1 MYQLRFNN
9 TIIYDPRGANRRDK
23 LIILNPKTKLMV
35 NGAGSMS
42 FTLQPDHPHL
52 SMLTRMHGSV
62 ELLQDGQTIYRGR
75 ITNDVSNFDREPT
88 VRTEGR
94 LACLNDSIIEPFV
107 FPDNFLSDPA
117 YQEAAQS
124 GNVVEYFLRWLIAQH
139 NAQVG
144 PEQQLHLGSVTV
156 RDPNNYLTRSSD
168 NPTKTW
174 TIAKDKLFGSE
185 LGGYL
190 IPRYEDDGTYVDY
203 FAELPL
209 TNTQTVEFAKNLL
222 DMERT
227 VDATGIYTAI
237 YPIGKDKITIAD
249 LDDEDLTEDLVK
261 SGSII
266 FSRSAEEELGG
277 RITKIVE
284 WKDVTS
290 GLNLREKAA
299 QKLALGMA
307 MPETIKCKACDLH
320 MVNGTVQAF
329 RVGRMVRVQS
339 RPHNLTALYP
349 LLTLEPDIFA
359 PDKTV
364 LDLGQT
370 TTTLTGTMIA
380 KSSGGTATGAGKDG
394 KDGIGVSSMS
404 VEYYLSTSQDELIDG
419 KWQAAAPAIT
429 AGTYLWSRD
438 VITYSNGTVSYTAP
452 WCVTKGV
459 KESVKSDLDQ
469 LATGTTDQITGI
481 QQTMHD
487 VMISALKAYTLTED
501 FSTYQE
507 SMAAQL
513 AVLANQIEINLT
525 STSNRIDS
533 VNGDLQAKIDTITK
547 AYRFTAD
554 GLIIGESDNDVLIRI
569 DNDVLQ
575 ILKGNYPVLEFD
587 QFGGHMDAL
596 HINTIYI
603 GDSELR
609 ADPDT
614 GEVGCKEA

>member
-9 TIIYDPRGANRRDK
+9 TIIYDPRGANRVDK
-23 LIILNPKTKLMV
+23 LIIREPKTKLTV
-35 NGAGSMS
+35 NGVDSMS

-52 SMLTRMHGSV
+52 SLLTRMRGVV
-62 ELLQDGQTIYRGR
+62 ELRQGGHAIYRGR
-75 ITNDVSNFDREPT
+75 ISNDVSNFNLEPT
-88 VRTEGR
+88 VRTEGL
-94 LACLNDSIIEPFV
+94 LACLNDSYIEPFV
-107 FPDNFLSDPA
+107 FPDDFLDNA
-117 YQEAAQS
+117 DYQAAAKN
-124 GNVVEYFLRWLIAQH
+124 GNVVEFFAQWLIDSH

-144 PEQQLHLGSVTV
+144 AEQQLHLGSVTV
-156 RDPNNYLTRSSD
+156 TDPNNYISRSSEKVS
-168 NPTKTW
+168 KTW
-174 TIAKDKLFGSE
+174 TVAKDKLFGSE

-190 IPRYEDDGTYVDY
+190 VTRYEDDGTYIDY
-203 FAELPL
+203 LAELPL

-222 DMERT
+222 DMTRT
-227 VDATGIYTAI
+227 TDAAEIYTAI
-237 YPIGKDKITIAD
+237 YPIGKDNITIAD

-290 GLNLREKAA
+290 ALNLREKAA

-320 MVNGTVQAF
+320 MVDGTVQAF

-370 TTTLTGTMIA
+370 TTTLTGTVIA
-380 KSSGGTATGAGKDG
+380 KNGGGTTAGAGRDG
-394 KDGIGVSSMS
+394 KDGVGVSSMS

-419 KWQAAAPAIT
+419 EWQAAAPAIT

-438 VITYSNGTVSYTAP
+438 VITYSNGTVSYTEP

-459 KESVKSDLDQ
+459 KESVKPDLDQ
-469 LATGTTDQITGI
+469 LAAGTTDQITGV
-481 QQTMHD
+481 QQTMHE

-507 SMAAQL
+507 AMAAQL
-513 AVLANQIEINLT
+513 AVLANQVEINLT
-525 STSNRIDS
+525 TTTKSINKVKD
-533 VNGDLQAKIDTITK
+533 DLQAQYDSITK
-547 AYRFTAD
+547 SYRFTDD
-554 GLIIGESDNDVLIRI
+554 GLFIGESGNAVLIRL

-575 ILKGNYPVLEFD
+575 ILRGTFPVLWFD
-587 QFGGHMDAL
+587 QFGGHMDDL
-596 HINTIYI
+596 YVKKIYI
-603 GDSELR
+603 GDSVLS